1 MEVSFGRR
9 DGPPPA
15 SHEVSPG
22 RRCGRCRPTLKIR
35 AIPTCR
41 QTRRCSLLVPLAA
54 SKRNQRSS
62 RTPQASPL
70 TCGGDCR
77 RIDPTDGL
85 YSRRCGFRVARE
97 ATLNLARVPIQAHTT
112 TWLPASRHRLRARS
126 APHHRQERKQWST
139 AEAPCDGEPQRR
151 TTGRVASGR
160 TPASE
165 RARCGMIPGAGR
177 GLRGPGKGF

>member
-1 MEVSFGRR
+1 MQFA
-9 DGPPPA
+9 GPA
-15 SHEVSPG
+15 
-22 RRCGRCRPTLKIR
+22 CR
-35 AIPTCR
+35 
-41 QTRRCSLLVPLAA
+41 
-54 SKRNQRSS
+54 KRNQGPS

-70 TCGGDCR
+70 TCGDDCR

-97 ATLNLARVPIQAHTT
+97 ATLNLARVMIQAHTT
-112 TWLPASRHRLRARS
+112 TWPPASLHRLRARS

-165 RARCGMIPGAGR
+165 RARCGIIPGEGK
-177 GLRGPGKGF
+177 GLRRSFEVSTGFAGLAHVDHDRCARRVCGPRFRP

>member
-1 MEVSFGRR
+1 MDRHRPPTRSPRVGGVGDAGRPLR
-9 DGPPPA
+9 FARYWLADSKMQFAGPA
-15 SHEVSPG
+15 
-22 RRCGRCRPTLKIR
+22 CR
-35 AIPTCR
+35 
-41 QTRRCSLLVPLAA
+41 
-54 SKRNQRSS
+54 KRNQGPS

-70 TCGGDCR
+70 TCGDDCR

-97 ATLNLARVPIQAHTT
+97 ATLNLARVMIQAHTT
-112 TWLPASRHRLRARS
+112 TLLPASRHRLRARS
-126 APHHRQERKQWST
+126 APHHSQERKQGST

-165 RARCGMIPGAGR
+165 RARCGIIPGE
-177 GLRGPGKGF
+177 GKGLTPLGRRILLASERARS